1 MYLFLVGVSD
11 EKRDLLLIHCLL
23 CNSILGAFLIPYCL
37 ALFVVGF
44 PIMYMEMAFGQFA
57 SLGTITIWRICP
69 LFKGSSA
76 EIIGQHASMM
86 VTMHC
91 RSIPEPLH
99 PGLTGC
105 GIPSHVYIYGDGIW
119 TVCLCWSDYHME
131 GLPFI

>member
-1 MYLFLVGVSD
+1 MYMFNFLVVVSD
-11 EKRDLLLIHCLL
+11 EERDLLFIHCVL

-76 EIIGQHASMM
+76 DIIGQYVS
-86 VTMHC
+86 T
-91 RSIPEPLH
+91 L
-99 PGLTGC
+99 
-105 GIPSHVYIYGDGIW
+105 
-119 TVCLCWSDYHME
+119 
-131 GLPFI
+131 